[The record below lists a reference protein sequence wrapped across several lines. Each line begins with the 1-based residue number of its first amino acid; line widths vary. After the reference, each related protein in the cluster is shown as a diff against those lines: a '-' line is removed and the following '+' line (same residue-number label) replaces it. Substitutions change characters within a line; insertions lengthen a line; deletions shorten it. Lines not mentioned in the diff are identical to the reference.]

1 MKAKID
7 LTKENIPFLVNTPCG
22 TKMYLVIKNRV
33 GSEMWIKEAVYQG
46 FTKHY
51 RKDSYYD
58 YPMASPAIVKT
69 TLYHVKFTVDGK
81 PITIVCASPSYWQGQ
96 RGYDTNEHLE
106 CGADFETKM
115 QVNVTG
121 CIDAY
126 FTTDVD
132 AFKNYI
138 VSDNI
143 LGIFMDNIGDKVRQC
158 LEMKHELEDS
168 IMNILGVSRKY
179 ISYNLCNTKNN

>member
-1 MKAKID
+1 MKAID
-7 LTKENIPFLVNTPCG
+7 LTKENIPLLVNTPIG
-22 TKMYLVIKNRV
+22 TKMYLVIQNMV
-33 GSEMWIKEAVYQG
+33 HSEMWVKEAVYQG

-51 RKDSYYD
+51 RNDTYYE
-58 YPMASPAIVKT
+58 YKVSSPAEIKT

-81 PITIVCASPSYWQGQ
+81 PITIICDSPSYWKGQ

-138 VSDNI
+138 VSDNL
-143 LGIFMDNIGDKVRQC
+143 LGIFMDSIGDKVRQC